1 MSLDHHHG
9 YPHEHEL
16 EPQYGLP
23 EALPA
28 NERLLWQ
35 GAPNWA
41 ALARTAFHVRKL
53 AVYFGIIIALRIT
66 TVLLEGGGLEMAMI
80 SALWLSLLALTAI
93 GILSGLAVI
102 VARTTVYTIT
112 SRRVVMR
119 IGMVLTVSFNLPF
132 KRIVSAGLRLHSDG
146 SGDIPLALMPEDQ
159 IGVVQ
164 LWPHVR
170 PWRFARTEPMLRGL
184 RQPEQVA
191 KILTDAW
198 AACVGDRAAVAS
210 GQRGIGLAEAGTPRG
225 DRPRLAAAAAESST
239 SGMRHA

>member
-1 MSLDHHHG
+1 MSLDHRHG

-35 GAPNWA
+35 GSPSWA

-53 AVYFGIIIALRIT
+53 AVYFVIIIALRMT
-66 TVLLEGGGLEMAMI
+66 TVVLEGGGLEKAII
-80 SALWLSLLALTAI
+80 SGLWLSLLALTAM

-132 KRIVSAGLRLHSDG
+132 KRIAAAGLRLHSDG
-146 SGDIPLALMPEDQ
+146 SGDIPLTLMPEDQ
-159 IGVVQ
+159 IGYAQ

-184 RQPEQVA
+184 KQPHHVA
-191 KILTDAW
+191 KILTEAW
-198 AACVGDRAAVAS
+198 AACVGDRAAIAS
-210 GQRGIGLAEAGTPRG
+210 GQREMGPTETSGLRG
-225 DRPRLAAAAAESST
+225 DRPRFAGTAAESSAN
-239 SGMRHA
+239 GMRHA

>member
-1 MSLDHHHG
+1 MSLSHRHG

-28 NERLLWQ
+28 SERLLWQ
-35 GAPNWA
+35 GSPSWA

-53 AVYFGIIIALRIT
+53 AVYFAIIIALRVI
-66 TVLLEGGGLEMAMI
+66 TVLLESGGLEKAMI

-132 KRIVSAGLRLHSDG
+132 KRIAAAGLRRHSDG

-159 IGVVQ
+159 IGYVQ

-184 RQPEQVA
+184 AQPEQVA
-191 KILTDAW
+191 KILTEAW
-198 AACVGDRAAVAS
+198 AACVGDRAAIAS
-210 GQRGIGLAEAGTPRG
+210 GQYEMGWTEAAGLRG
-225 DRPRLAAAAAESST
+225 DRPRQVGTVAESSA

>member
-1 MSLDHHHG
+1 
-9 YPHEHEL
+9 
-16 EPQYGLP
+16 
-23 EALPA
+23 
-28 NERLLWQ
+28 
-35 GAPNWA
+35 
-41 ALARTAFHVRKL
+41 
-53 AVYFGIIIALRIT
+53 
-66 TVLLEGGGLEMAMI
+66 
-80 SALWLSLLALTAI
+80 
-93 GILSGLAVI
+93 
-102 VARTTVYTIT
+102 
-112 SRRVVMR
+112 
-119 IGMVLTVSFNLPF
+119 LTVSFNLPF

-184 RQPEQVA
+184 KQPEQVA